1 MDYNNILNN
10 KKKLKE
16 IKNVTLGFLNK
27 ATDKITEVTTTAV
40 DSITDTVKNIGN
52 QQAKISIF
60 GDVVAYV
67 DKMLI
72 DGTLADENFRL
83 IIMEYKMEGVEGTSV
98 EEILKEVTSGYETSL
113 KEALTDFEYIEGVYA
128 LIAAHYKHESGVNF
142 FRKGGCFSISIVK
155 EEAKEEVKESTNDVA
170 DEVVLEKVEEE
181 HVCNCVEEC
190 ETCACKEGIT
200 MVVEENEKAK
210 ENKPEEV

>member
-40 DSITDTVKNIGN
+40 DSITDTVKTISH

-60 GDVVAYV
+60 GDVVACV

-72 DGTLADENFRL
+72 DGTLADENFKL
-83 IIMEYKMEGVEGTSV
+83 NIMEYGMEGVDGVSV
-98 EEILKEVTSGYETSL
+98 EEILNKITSGYEESL
-113 KEALTDFEYIEGVYA
+113 KEVLTDFEYVEGIYA

-142 FRKGGCFSISIVK
+142 FRRGGVFSLSIVK
-155 EEAKEEVKESTNDVA
+155 EEVKEEVKESVEN
-170 DEVVLEKVEEE
+170 VVLEKENE
-181 HVCNCVEEC
+181 HICNCVEKC